1 LLNSSGEGKK
11 SREGI
16 GYSSGGVITGD
27 GKGTEEEKEEKSA
40 STPREVPSNFSAVV
54 APVQGMQWRVRGQ
67 ENLRPKPRPVPFG
80 ASEVSAVMIRVSVT
94 EG

>member
-11 SREGI
+11 RREGI
-16 GYSSGGVITGD
+16 GYSSGRVITGD

-67 ENLRPKPRPVPFG
+67 Q
-80 ASEVSAVMIRVSVT
+80 I
-94 EG
+94 